1 MTSVELGLALL
12 ALLLAPGPTNTLVM
26 LAGAERG
33 FAPAL
38 RLIPV
43 EIVAYL
49 CAVLPF
55 LWVGVAFPDQAAMA
69 RPVVALLAAAWVLRL
84 AWVMWQVPPVLEG
97 MPMVTARR
105 LFVTTLLNPKA
116 IIMGVV
122 LLPAAEGTPRLA
134 ILTTLIAAVAS
145 IWALA
150 GCSLPGAA
158 GGAGLPP
165 LLRRGVALWLA
176 GLSVMIVAGGMRA

>member
-33 FAPAL
+33 FLPAL

-43 EIVAYL
+43 EVVAYL
-49 CAVLPF
+49 SAVLPF
-55 LWVGVAFPDQAAMA
+55 LWLGAAFPAEAAMV
-69 RPVVALLAAAWVLRL
+69 RPVVAVLAATWVLRL
-84 AWVMWQVPPVLEG
+84 AWVMWQTPPVTQG
-97 MPMVTARR
+97 AQMVTARR

-134 ILTTLIAAVAS
+134 ILTALIAAVAS
-145 IWALA
+145 VWALA
-150 GCSLPGAA
+150 GCFLPGAA
-158 GGAGLPP
+158 GGTGLPP

-176 GLSVMIVAGGMRA
+176 GLSVMIVAGGLRA

>member
-33 FAPAL
+33 FLPAL

-43 EIVAYL
+43 EVAAYL
-49 CAVLPF
+49 SAVLPF
-55 LWVGVAFPDQAAMA
+55 LWIGAAFPAEAAMV
-69 RPVVALLAAAWVLRL
+69 RPLVALLAANWVLRL
-84 AWVMWQVPPVLEG
+84 AWVMWQAPPVTG
-97 MPMVTARR
+97 GVQMVTARR

-122 LLPAAEGTPRLA
+122 LLPAAEDTPRLA

-145 IWALA
+145 VWALA
-150 GCSLPGAA
+150 GCFLPGAA